1 MLICYGLYILHKE
14 KIMSKETK
22 KSFMANVAIVMFS
35 QVAVKLL
42 GMVYRVV
49 ITNIKGFGD
58 LGNGYLNSGFQ
69 IYTLLLAISSIG
81 IPNAISKMTSE
92 RNAVGDYRGAHKIFK
107 SAFLLFAIIGFV
119 ASALLYLGADFIAY
133 SIIRMPGTE
142 YVLKCLAPSILFVCL
157 SSVIRGYFTGME
169 SMEATSTSQVLEQFF
184 KCVLTV
190 IIVYSLATFPILLEG
205 ILNVAQTDADK
216 RAVFMASGA
225 QVATT
230 ISTVLSFLYLAVFYQ
245 RRRKQILEKIDS
257 SDAPTIIKPLGE
269 MFKSILMISIP
280 ISLGSV
286 ISAVNRVIDTATIT
300 RGIEVAFSEMIPAY
314 GNTAAIIK
322 PTLAQ
327 LHNEAARLSG
337 QLGKS
342 DTLINLPLSINIAFS
357 TVLVPVIAGA
367 LKKGDK
373 KTASDKVTYSML
385 ISILL
390 ALPCA
395 VGYIVLAKPIY
406 GLLYPN
412 AQLGYDLMQI
422 SAVAMVFTAL
432 NQTMSGSLQ
441 GVGKVFA
448 PATGLLI
455 GCAVKFI
462 MNIILIRQP
471 QINIYGAPISSIA
484 CQVISFTYSLSV
496 LKKQISLKINPI
508 KYVVKPLISVMLMG
522 IVAYF
527 INLAA
532 LTLIGS
538 KIIATGLAIGFAA
551 VIYVVSIFLLKI
563 LTEDEVI
570 QLPSGVKIL
579 ALLKKAGFYK

>member
-1 MLICYGLYILHKE
+1 
-14 KIMSKETK
+14 MSKEKK

-69 IYTLLLAISSIG
+69 VYTLLLAISSIG
-81 IPNAISKMTSE
+81 IPNAIAKMTSE
-92 RNAVGDYRGAHKIFK
+92 RNAVGDFRGAHKIFK
-107 SAFLLFAIIGFV
+107 SALLLFAIVGAV
-119 ASALLYLGADFIAY
+119 ASALLYFGADFIAY
-133 SIIRMPGTE
+133 SVIRMPGTE

-169 SMEATSTSQVLEQFF
+169 SMKATSTSQVLEQFF

-190 IIVYSLATFPILLEG
+190 VIVYSLAAFPIILEG
-205 ILNVAQTDADK
+205 ILNVAENDAER

-230 ISTVLSFLYLAVFYQ
+230 LSTVLSLVYLAVFYQ
-245 RRRKQILEKIDS
+245 KRRKQILEKIDS

-269 MFKSILMISIP
+269 MFKSILLISIP

-286 ISAVNRVIDTATIT
+286 ISAVNRIIDTATIT
-300 RGIEVAFSEMIPAY
+300 RGIEVAFREMIPAY
-314 GNTAAIIK
+314 PNAAAIIK
-322 PTLAQ
+322 PTLEQ

-395 VGYIVLAKPIY
+395 VGYIVLARPIY

-448 PATGLLI
+448 PATGLLL
-455 GCAVKFI
+455 GCIVKFI
-462 MNIILIRQP
+462 MNVILIRQP
-471 QINIYGAPISSIA
+471 EINIYGAPISSIA
-484 CQVISFTYSLSV
+484 CQVISFAYSFSV
-496 LKKQISLKINPI
+496 LKKQISLKINPV
-508 KYVVKPLISVMLMG
+508 KYILKPLISVILMG
-522 IVAYF
+522 LTAYF
-527 INLAA
+527 VHLAA
-532 LTLIGS
+532 ITFIGS
-538 KIIATGLAIGFAA
+538 KLLSMVFAIGCA
-551 VIYVVSIFLLKI
+551 VIVYAFSIFSLKV
-563 LTEDEVI
+563 LDEKEVAE
-570 QLPSGVKIL
+570 LPSGIKIL
-579 ALLKKAGFYK
+579 ALLKKIGFYK